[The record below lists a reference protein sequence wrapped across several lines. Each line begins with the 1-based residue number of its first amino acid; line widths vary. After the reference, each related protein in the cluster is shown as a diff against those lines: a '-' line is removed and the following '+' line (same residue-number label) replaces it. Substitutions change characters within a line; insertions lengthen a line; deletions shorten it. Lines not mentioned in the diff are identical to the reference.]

1 MRLSMQFSAI
11 ISLMFSTAVLGS
23 PPQNVTNFKAEVVGN
38 DSIMLTWDPCTHE
51 RFSSYNIVRKETYPI
66 DPITSPWFE
75 FCTEVDT
82 LIDTCQI
89 EDLTWYTYSVQAT
102 TWDSQLSEESWLTFR
117 SGDTTPPDSTT
128 NIAIAA
134 YLDRLNLYWRPS
146 KNPDI
151 WKYRIYRCIDGG
163 PFSLHAEVIHPAR
176 LFEDY
181 DCEPGVMYG
190 YAVSA
195 VDSTD
200 GTTWNQALEGV
211 RSVVKENYLHDQYAP
226 DKPYLT
232 TCTPGN
238 KCVKLVWKAVSDLD
252 LKNYIIFR
260 STDSL
265 SFSVIDSVTKDVL
278 SYTDLQVANGV
289 TYYYHLCAKDTN
301 NNQSY
306 VGRTLKATPFNI
318 KPVIQLCHDTII
330 HHTPG
335 CLTVI
340 DLSIRESIDPD
351 GLITGYQWFQ
361 DGVLVD
367 TLPTLNMAFSQGSH
381 RMMAVVT
388 DNDGATDTTFFLVSI
403 DAGYYAFDKP
413 AAVHPG
419 ITDLGL
425 KYVFVPEAN
434 GTMQLLSGSF
444 DKVIDVAIAGE
455 ISSVSSVSSDTV
467 LYLSST
473 EKTLHCFDKRGIP
486 LWSLPLGGYLKASV
500 TIDIPRDRVY
510 VGVSNNN
517 LFGIDRSQ
525 GKVVWS
531 YRASSPISQPGIV
544 TLNQQLIF
552 VTDNGTVLLFDLNRE
567 PVDKVLTPSGS
578 LDLDAPV
585 SSAAAVD
592 KEGFIYVVSTNQ
604 QLVKMALGLPSM
616 VDSVLWS
623 VNIDSPCTTAP
634 VIGYD
639 GTLYIGGSDGLL
651 HAFDG
656 SDGSEKWSCSL
667 GSPITSTVSL
677 NEYGSIYVGTK
688 AGVFFA
694 LSESGEQ
701 LWNYVSGSAIAN
713 ATAYS
718 EGFVLF
724 ANQNGEL
731 FKVLDP
737 VIANAVPARIEAVW
751 SRNEA
756 AVPSN
761 VSPATPIDKRPQW
774 GTYQGNNRRSGAQAD
789 AITTHIGHV
798 DDSSPFSIVVS
809 PNPFTTSLSVRVVI
823 DEASMLQW
831 SLYDMF
837 GKQLMKSEVGQL
849 AAGQHWLQ
857 INGSTLQH
865 GIYLL
870 RVMAGRE
877 VISTKV
883 FRE

>member
-128 NIAIAA
+128 SLIVTA
-134 YLDRLNLYWRPS
+134 YPDRLNLGWKPS
-146 KNPDI
+146 KNADI
-151 WKYRIYRCIDGG
+151 WKYRIYRCANGG
-163 PFSLHAEVIHPAR
+163 PFSLYAEVIHPVRTFA
-176 LFEDY
+176 DY
-181 DCEPGVMYG
+181 NCESGVVYG

-200 GTTWNQALEGV
+200 GTPWNQPLEGV
-211 RSVVKENYLHDQYAP
+211 RSLMKENYLHDQFAP
-226 DKPYLT
+226 GKPYLT

-252 LKNYIIFR
+252 LKNYIVFR

-265 SFSVIDSVTKDVL
+265 SFSAIDSVAKDVL
-278 SYTDLQVANGV
+278 SYTDFQVVNGV

-301 NNQSY
+301 NNQGY

-318 KPVIQLCHDTII
+318 KPVIQSCRDTII
-330 HHTPG
+330 HHAPG
-335 CLTVI
+335 CMTAINLN
-340 DLSIRESIDPD
+340 LRESIDPD
-351 GLITGYQWFQ
+351 GLITGYQWFL

-367 TLPTLNMAFSQGSH
+367 TLPTLNRAFSQGSH

-444 DKVIDVAIAGE
+444 EKVIDVAIAGE

-473 EKTLHCFDKRGIP
+473 EKTLHSFDKRGIP
-486 LWSLPLGGYLKASV
+486 LWSLPLGGYLNASV

-531 YRASSPISQPGIV
+531 YRASSPISQPVIL
-544 TLNQQLIF
+544 TLNQQLIL
-552 VTDNGTVLLFDLNRE
+552 VTDNGSVLLFDLNRE

-578 LDLDAPV
+578 LDLGAPV
-585 SSAAAVD
+585 SSAAAID
-592 KEGFIYVVSTNQ
+592 KDGFVYIVSNNQ
-604 QLVKMALGLPSM
+604 KLVKMALGLPSM

-623 VNIDSPCTTAP
+623 INIGSPCTTAP

-756 AVPSN
+756 AAPSN
-761 VSPATPIDKRPQW
+761 FSPATPIDKRPQW

-789 AITTHIGHV
+789 AITTYIGHV

-857 INGSTLQH
+857 INASTLQQ
-865 GIYLL
+865 GFYLL
-870 RVMAGRE
+870 RVMAGKE
-877 VISTKV
+877 VLSTKV
-883 FRE
+883 IRE